1 MSVNKGTSKTKSTVD
16 TAHVRVHR
24 PAVRR
29 IAKLTKRL
37 TSERR
42 GRWAQPDVV
51 DEALDAL
58 DRELAAIAGQEG
70 KPHV

>member
-1 MSVNKGTSKTKSTVD
+1 MSVNKGTSKTASKVD

-37 TSERR
+37 TADRR

-58 DRELAAIAGQEG
+58 EREIAAMDAKAQ
-70 KPHV
+70 PATP